1 MTLNIMKVMITTLG
15 IMSLIVTLGYIRQ
28 NIFTPVSID
37 LLNVIMPNAIIAN
50 VVMPSAVAPL
60 KGWPRRLEGLFLFS
74 FYFIFNF
81 IQFYF

>member
-1 MTLNIMKVMITTLG
+1 MKVMLTSFG
-15 IMSLIVTLGYIRQ
+15 ILCLIVTLGCIRQ